1 MAQVKTA
8 SDIAEAKYDTSKHT
22 IVFVFDQSSCHRKF
36 DKKALL
42 VIADGTAKGLRSIL
56 AERGINTT
64 RMKADDTRV
73 VLSNH
78 DDYINDKTSVPWNM
92 MLKVVAIIALF
103 LPKFHCELIKPH
115 RTGLG
120 SF

>member
-22 IVFVFDQSSCHRKF
+22 IVFVFDQSSCHRKV

-64 RMKADDTRV
+64 RMKADDMSV

-78 DDYINDKTSVPWNM
+78 DDFINEKTSVEHYVEGRGHNSPFPPEIP
-92 MLKVVAIIALF
+92 LR
-103 LPKFHCELIKPH
+103 IK
-115 RTGLG
+115 
-120 SF
+120 